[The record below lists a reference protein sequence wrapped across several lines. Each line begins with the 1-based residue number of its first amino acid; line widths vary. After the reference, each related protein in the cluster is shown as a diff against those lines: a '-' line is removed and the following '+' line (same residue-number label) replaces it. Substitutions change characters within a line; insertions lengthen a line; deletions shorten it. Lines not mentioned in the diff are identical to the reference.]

1 MYKLAI
7 FDFDGTLVDSAPGII
22 EIMKK
27 VGIEYNLNN
36 NIIDHWST
44 LIGVPLDQQARLILP
59 GEHPAMHAQLV
70 DRYRV
75 LYNLQNIELC
85 PPFPGLLGMLKTLRE
100 RGIITTIASSKRK
113 EIIQPILDH
122 HDLNHYFD
130 MVLGAGEV
138 SQHKPSP
145 EAVHHTLQKHRM
157 QNHEAV
163 VIGDSIF
170 DLEMARNAGVDSIGV
185 TTGVHKE
192 HELREANPVSVVGSL
207 DDVLK
212 IVLTGRK
219 QPIVSDVREARE
231 AS

>member
-27 VGIEYNLNN
+27 VGVEYNLNN
-36 NIIDHWST
+36 HIIEHWST
-44 LIGVPLDQQARLILP
+44 LIGVPLDQQARIILP
-59 GEHPAMHAQLV
+59 GEHPAIHAQMV

-85 PPFPGLLGMLKTLRE
+85 PPFPGLLPMLKELRE
-100 RGIITTIASSKRK
+100 KGVISTIASSKRK
-113 EIIQPILDH
+113 EIIQPVLDH
-122 HDLNHYFD
+122 HNLNHYFD

-138 SQHKPSP
+138 TQHKPSP
-145 EAVHHTLQKHRM
+145 EAVLHTLKKHGM
-157 QNHEAV
+157 QTHEAV
-163 VIGDSIF
+163 VVGDSKF
-170 DLEMARNAGVDSIGV
+170 DLDMARNAGVDSIGV

-192 HELREANPVSVVGSL
+192 HELRESNPVSVVGSL

>member
-36 NIIDHWST
+36 HIIEHWST

-59 GEHPAMHAQLV
+59 GELPAFHAQLV

-85 PPFPGLLGMLKTLRE
+85 PPFPGLLNMLKTLRE
-100 RGIITTIASSKRK
+100 HNVISTIASSKRK
-113 EIIQPILDH
+113 EIIQPVLDH
-122 HDLNHYFD
+122 HNLNEYFHT
-130 MVLGAGEV
+130 VFGAGDV
-138 SQHKPSP
+138 TQHKPSP
-145 EAVHHTLQKHRM
+145 EAVHNTLKKHSM

-163 VIGDSIF
+163 VIGDSRF

-192 HELREANPVSVVGSL
+192 HELMEANPVSVVGSL

-219 QPIVSDVREARE
+219 QPLVGEAQEGR
-231 AS
+231 